1 MVGGPAAAKV
11 LEQRMWRARPNP
23 ATVVLDALG
32 SPRNVNIG
40 SLSFSHSPAE
50 HNGLEFAD
58 LCPPSTRR

>member
-1 MVGGPAAAKV
+1 V
-11 LEQRMWRARPNP
+11 LEQRLWRSGPNP